1 MWDHRIHLHLSKAR
15 LLLERSFSSCL
26 LWLYELPVMNSF
38 GACVIEKLA
47 RHKMHPLAISG
58 SELHEQSD
66 ASRNLC
72 NQQKDAF

>member
-1 MWDHRIHLHLSKAR
+1 
-15 LLLERSFSSCL
+15 
-26 LWLYELPVMNSF
+26 MNSF